1 MVFTQR
7 LKWTRWSAGTLLHML
22 LSVLRW
28 GGVSSSATEVK
39 LCADLR
45 GKGFHFVC
53 VCTSQAY
60 FKNTITNSRDTISN
74 DCQCVFLPDSLV
86 GSVNRTDA
94 AKIAAGHLAA
104 ERSLARSV
112 NTGTESKQGR
122 ASRCF
127 RLHCRDKVMAEAKM
141 VRKRHNTP
149 ETERKDGQS
158 DVIDTSQSRKS
169 PPATPNTNY
178 KLQNLVFGLRF
189 RNSAQPVN
197 L

>member
-94 AKIAAGHLAA
+94 AKIAADHLAA

-127 RLHCRDKVMAEAKM
+127 CLIVMIK
-141 VRKRHNTP
+141 
-149 ETERKDGQS
+149 
-158 DVIDTSQSRKS
+158 
-169 PPATPNTNY
+169 
-178 KLQNLVFGLRF
+178 
-189 RNSAQPVN
+189 
-197 L
+197 

>member
-1 MVFTQR
+1 MTVSVFSC
-7 LKWTRWSAGTLLHML
+7 LIH
-22 LSVLRW
+22 
-28 GGVSSSATEVK
+28 
-39 LCADLR
+39 
-45 GKGFHFVC
+45 
-53 VCTSQAY
+53 
-60 FKNTITNSRDTISN
+60 
-74 DCQCVFLPDSLV
+74 SLAMWIK
-86 GSVNRTDA
+86 DA
-94 AKIAAGHLAA
+94 AKIAADHLAA

-127 RLHCRDKVMAEAKM
+127 RLHCRDKVMAETKM

-149 ETERKDGQS
+149 QTERKDGQS

-178 KLQNLVFGLRF
+178 KLQNVVFGLRF

-197 L
+197 LWAPSMQIFYPRTEPASEGRTINRNTISFAKLTSCWL

>member
-7 LKWTRWSAGTLLHML
+7 LKWTRLSAGTLLHML

-127 RLHCRDKVMAEAKM
+127 RLHCRDKVMAETKM

-169 PPATPNTNY
+169 PPATP
-178 KLQNLVFGLRF
+178 
-189 RNSAQPVN
+189 
-197 L
+197 

>member
-1 MVFTQR
+1 MLLVVFTQR

-28 GGVSSSATEVK
+28 GGVSSSATIK

-53 VCTSQAY
+53 VCSSQAY
-60 FKNTITNSRDTISN
+60 FKNTIANSRDTISN

-94 AKIAAGHLAA
+94 AKIAADHLAA

-127 RLHCRDKVMAEAKM
+127 RLHCRDKVMAETKM

-149 ETERKDGQS
+149 ETKRKDGQS

-178 KLQNLVFGLRF
+178 KLQNVVF
-189 RNSAQPVN
+189 STAC
-197 L
+197 

>member
-1 MVFTQR
+1 MSVIGGFTQR
-7 LKWTRWSAGTLLHML
+7 LKWTRLSAGTLLHML

-28 GGVSSSATEVK
+28 GGFFFCNNKVK

-53 VCTSQAY
+53 VCSSQAY
-60 FKNTITNSRDTISN
+60 FKNTIANSRDTISN

-127 RLHCRDKVMAEAKM
+127 RLHCRDKVMAETKM

-178 KLQNLVFGLRF
+178 KMLF
-189 RNSAQPVN
+189 SAQPVN